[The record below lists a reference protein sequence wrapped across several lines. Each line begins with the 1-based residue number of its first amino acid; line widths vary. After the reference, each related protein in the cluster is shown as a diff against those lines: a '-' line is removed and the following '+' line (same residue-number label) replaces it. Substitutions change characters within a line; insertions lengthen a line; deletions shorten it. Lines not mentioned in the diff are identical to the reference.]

1 VSKSEIGTAIKKHKP
16 WYSILYIQVLV
27 AVIAGICI
35 GHLSPKTGIALKPL
49 GDAFVSL
56 IRMMIAP
63 VIFCVIVQG
72 IASMSDLKKVGKV
85 GVKTL
90 IYFEIVSTIALNI
103 GIVVA
108 LLFHPGAGLNI
119 DATALDPK
127 AAALYVGRAKETG
140 LIPFLLGFIPHTFVD
155 ALAGGQVPQVLLI
168 SILTGLAIAKM
179 GVAGERL
186 LRWIEILNKVVFGM
200 VRIVV
205 RAAPLGALGGMAF
218 TVGSYGVASLS
229 NLAKLMGTF
238 YLTSVIFVVFVL
250 GAIAY
255 SAGFSIFRFLG
266 YIKNE
271 LLIVLGTSS
280 SESVLPDMMRKL
292 ERLGAPRSIVG
303 LVFPTGYVFNTD
315 GTNIYLTLSALFLA
329 QATNTHLSLGQ
340 IAGILLFALFA
351 SKGGSGV
358 TGTGFVTLA
367 AILAAVP
374 SIPVQSLAL
383 LVGIEK
389 FMSECRALTNV
400 VGNGVATLVVSR
412 WEGEL
417 DIAKMN
423 HVMDHPDE
431 NSETIPE

>member
-1 VSKSEIGTAIKKHKP
+1 VSTATTRTMKKRKP
-16 WYSILYIQVLV
+16 WYSVLYIQVLI
-27 AVIAGICI
+27 AVVIGICV
-35 GHLSPKTGIALKPL
+35 GHFYPKTGIALKPL

-72 IASMSDLKKVGKV
+72 IASMSDLKSVGKV
-85 GVKTL
+85 GVKAL
-90 IYFEIVSTIALNI
+90 VYFEIVSTIALVI

-119 DATALDPK
+119 DAATLDPK

-140 LIPFLLGFIPHTFVD
+140 LIPFLLGFIPQTYVG
-155 ALAGGQVPQVLLI
+155 ALASGEVPQVLLI
-168 SILTGLAIAKM
+168 SILTGFAVAQM
-179 GVAGERL
+179 GATGQKL
-186 LRWIEILNKVVFGM
+186 LRGIEMLNKVVFGI

-205 RAAPLGALGGMAF
+205 RVAPLGALGGMAF
-218 TVGSYGVASLS
+218 TVGSYGMASLS
-229 NLAKLMGTF
+229 NLVKLLGTF
-238 YLTSVIFVVFVL
+238 YLTSFIFVVFVL
-250 GAIAY
+250 GIIAY
-255 SAGFSIFRFLG
+255 LAGFSIFRFLG
-266 YIKNE
+266 YIKDE

-292 ERLGAPRSIVG
+292 ERLGAPRSVVG

-329 QATNTHLSLGQ
+329 QATNTHLSFGQ

-412 WEGEL
+412 WQGEL
-417 DIAKMN
+417 DTARMN
-423 HVMDHPDE
+423 EVMAHPEE
-431 NSETIPE
+431 NIETVLE

>member
-1 VSKSEIGTAIKKHKP
+1 VSTATTRTMKKRKP
-16 WYSILYIQVLV
+16 WYSVLYIQVLI
-27 AVIAGICI
+27 AVVIGICV
-35 GHLSPKTGIALKPL
+35 GHFYPKTGIALKPL

-72 IASMSDLKKVGKV
+72 IASMSDLKSVGKV
-85 GVKTL
+85 GVKAL
-90 IYFEIVSTIALNI
+90 VYFEIVSTIALVI
-103 GIVVA
+103 GIVVG

-119 DATALDPK
+119 DAATLDPK
-127 AAALYVGRAKETG
+127 AAALYVGRARETG
-140 LIPFLLGFIPHTFVD
+140 LIPFLMSFIPQTYVG
-155 ALAGGQVPQVLLI
+155 ALASGEVPQVLLI
-168 SILTGLAIAKM
+168 SILTGFAVAQM
-179 GVAGERL
+179 GATGQKL
-186 LRWIEILNKVVFGM
+186 LRGIEMLNKVVFGI

-205 RAAPLGALGGMAF
+205 RVAPLGALGGMAF
-218 TVGSYGVASLS
+218 TVGSYGMASLS
-229 NLAKLMGTF
+229 NLVKLLGTF
-238 YLTSVIFVVFVL
+238 YLTSFIFVVFVL
-250 GAIAY
+250 GIIAY
-255 SAGFSIFRFLG
+255 LAGFSIFRFLG
-266 YIKNE
+266 YIKDE

-292 ERLGAPRSIVG
+292 ERLGAPRSVVG

-329 QATNTHLSLGQ
+329 QATNTHLSFGQ

-412 WEGEL
+412 WQGEL
-417 DIAKMN
+417 DTVKMN
-423 HVMDHPDE
+423 EVMAHPEE
-431 NSETIPE
+431 NSETVLQ

>member
-1 VSKSEIGTAIKKHKP
+1 VSKTEAAKKNKP
-16 WYSILYIQVLV
+16 WYTVLYIQVLI
-27 AVIAGICI
+27 AVVVGILL
-35 GHLSPKTGIALKPL
+35 GRFFPKTGIALKPL

-90 IYFEIVSTIALNI
+90 IYFEVVSTIALTI
-103 GIVVA
+103 GIAVA

-119 DATALDPK
+119 DAATLDPK
-127 AAALYVGRAKETG
+127 AAALYAGRAKETG
-140 LIPFLLGFIPHTFVD
+140 LIPFLLGFIPRTYVD
-155 ALAGGQVPQVLLI
+155 ALAGGEVPQVLLI
-168 SILTGLAIAKM
+168 SILTGFAIARLGEAGQLALR
-179 GVAGERL
+179 GVEVAS
-186 LRWIEILNKVVFGM
+186 KVVFGII
-200 VRIVV
+200 RIVV

-218 TVGSYGVASLS
+218 TVGSYGMASLS
-229 NLAKLMGTF
+229 NLVKLMGTF
-238 YLTSVIFVVFVL
+238 YLTSLIFVVLVL

-255 SAGFSIFRFLG
+255 WAGFSIFRFLG
-266 YIKNE
+266 YIKDE

-292 ERLGAPRSIVG
+292 ERLGASRSVVG

-329 QATNTHLSLGQ
+329 QATNTHLSFGQ

-374 SIPVQSLAL
+374 AIPVQSLAL

-400 VGNGVATLVVSR
+400 VGNGVATIVVSR

-417 DIAKMN
+417 DTDKM
-423 HVMDHPDE
+423 HEVMAQPQDIGE
-431 NSETIPE
+431 IISE